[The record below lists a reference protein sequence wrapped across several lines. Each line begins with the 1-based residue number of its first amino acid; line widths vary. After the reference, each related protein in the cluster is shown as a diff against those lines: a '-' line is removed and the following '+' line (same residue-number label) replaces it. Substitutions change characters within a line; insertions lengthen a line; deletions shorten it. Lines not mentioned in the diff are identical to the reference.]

1 MHRLTNLAI
10 GTRQM
15 QILLV
20 AGDDEDFAYLRD
32 LLVRAGEE
40 QIALNHAHSF
50 EEALVLL
57 KQTTYD
63 LVLCDYKSAD
73 GAALRLLHELREQ
86 GLGARSEREQAAVA
100 RNLGQTWRMF
110 PAISAAPLRSTA
122 KNASARKRKTPC
134 ASFGARW
141 SNPRIW

>member
-10 GTRQM
+10 GSRQM
-15 QILLV
+15 QILLL

-63 LVLCDYKSAD
+63 LVLCDYKSAN

-86 GLGARSEREQAAVA
+86 GLGAQVIFLSDFVNDATVEAAIRTGAGRCCQKPGVC
-100 RNLGQTWRMF
+100 F
-110 PAISAAPLRSTA
+110 PRYP
-122 KNASARKRKTPC
+122 
-134 ASFGARW
+134 
-141 SNPRIW
+141 PRH